1 MSSGVTRS
9 KVLPAT
15 TDDLRRILP
24 LRAGDEAEILAT
36 GRDPVEALYASYSAS
51 WPHVF
56 TIHVDG
62 VPAGVFGAGQ
72 GREQEL
78 GIPWM
83 LGNERLL
90 TIPKDLVRE
99 GRIWIDYLN
108 DIYPRLENWVDE
120 NNRISVRW
128 LKAMGFEF
136 PGEFIFMPSGHVF
149 RRFTRDV

>member
-15 TDDLRRILP
+15 VDDLRQILP
-24 LRAGDEAEILAT
+24 LRQGDADEILAG
-36 GRDPVEALYASYSAS
+36 GRDPVQALYESYSAS

-83 LGNERLL
+83 LGNDRLL

-108 DIYPRLENWVDE
+108 SIYPHLENWVDAR
-120 NNRISVRW
+120 NHVSIRW
-128 LKAMGFEF
+128 LSAMGFVF
-136 PGEFIFMPSGHVF
+136 PGETIALASGINF